1 MTGVCLLTVSR
12 SGDDVMDTDI
22 SNGDYAVNVQGYPS
36 IIYGADEAAQL
47 AGIVL
52 SLQKGSFVY
61 DRELGCDTFAYS
73 TDENDLESMMI
84 AAREALADRN
94 DICVENVSIIENGNR
109 YGLSF
114 RISYEGEIRE
124 VGVRLNAQ
132 L

>member
-1 MTGVCLLTVSR
+1 
-12 SGDDVMDTDI
+12 MDTYI

-73 TDENDLESMMI
+73 R
-84 AAREALADRN
+84 A
-94 DICVENVSIIENGNR
+94 GNR